1 MIVEQIFTQGK
12 GGKIIG
18 FDINGH
24 ANTAPHG
31 YDIYCAGISS
41 LSQSAFLCIQ
51 KHLKKDF
58 DGDFSDG
65 HLKMKLKTPPD
76 ELTEA
81 VFQTMLIGIKEIANI
96 GPKIV
101 KVKITPTDL

>member
-1 MIVEQIFTQGK
+1 MIVAEIFTQGK

-31 YDIYCAGISS
+31 FDIYCAGVSS

-51 KHLKKDF
+51 HHLKRDF
-58 DGDFSDG
+58 TGDAAGG
-65 HLKMKLKTPPD
+65 HLKIKLKTSPD
-76 ELTEA
+76 DLTEA
-81 VFQTMLIGIKEIANI
+81 VFQTMLIGIKEISNI
-96 GPKIV
+96 APAIV
-101 KVKITPTDL
+101 QVKITPTDL

>member
-1 MIVEQIFTQGK
+1 MIVAEIFTQRK

-31 YDIYCAGISS
+31 FDIYCAGVSS

-51 KHLKKDF
+51 NHLKRDF
-58 DGDFSDG
+58 IGDASGG
-65 HLKMKLKTPPD
+65 HLKMKIKTPPD
-76 ELTEA
+76 DLTEA
-81 VFQTMLIGIKEIANI
+81 VFQTMLIGIKEISNI
-96 GPKIV
+96 APKVV